1 MQNYLLLLNYDLF
14 RRVNVHKS
22 GTTLH
27 FSNRRPFI
35 ENVGFAVVV
44 FLTDEC
50 DFE

>member
-1 MQNYLLLLNYDLF
+1 MQNYLLLLNYDL
-14 RRVNVHKS
+14 NVRKS

-35 ENVGFAVVV
+35 ENVGFAIVV